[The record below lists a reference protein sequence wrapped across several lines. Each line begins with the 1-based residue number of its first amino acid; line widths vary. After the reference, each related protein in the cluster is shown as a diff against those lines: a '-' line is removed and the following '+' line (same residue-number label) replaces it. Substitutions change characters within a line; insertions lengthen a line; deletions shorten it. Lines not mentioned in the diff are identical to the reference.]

1 MVRKLTGRTARH
13 PHGQLSCVR
22 VHVEAHLQAKDV
34 HIFLKERN
42 RLGAYPLFDR
52 VYHICWDGHPVEKL
66 TEGL

>member
-1 MVRKLTGRTARH
+1 
-13 PHGQLSCVR
+13 
-22 VHVEAHLQAKDV
+22 V